1 MAEHLKRNAL
11 DFFNEAKRN
20 LNEGKYNLAM
30 FHLKQTLQ
38 LLLKYILFN
47 FKGSFE
53 KTHNIL
59 RLLDEVISLTKNENL
74 QRIRREETPVLE
86 LITQAY
92 IASRY
97 LPFSYETITVKKA
110 YNVVKN
116 ILNEVGIL

>member
-20 LNEGKYNLAM
+20 LNEGKYNLVM
-30 FHLKQTLQ
+30 FHLEQALQ
-38 LLLKYILFN
+38 LSLKYILFN

-53 KTHNIL
+53 KTHDIL

-92 IASRY
+92 IASGY
-97 LPFSYETITVKKA
+97 LPFSYERITVEKA

>member
-1 MAEHLKRNAL
+1 MPEHLKRNAL

-30 FHLKQTLQ
+30 FHLEQALQ
-38 LLLKYILFN
+38 LSLKYILFN

-53 KTHNIL
+53 KTHDIL
-59 RLLDEVISLTKNENL
+59 RLLDEVISLKKNENL
-74 QRIRREETPVLE
+74 QRIRREETLVLE

-97 LPFSYETITVKKA
+97 LPFSYERITVEKA